1 MRLAAR
7 NNEMLDLV
15 GHLRLEKE
23 NFSRSER
30 QLIDTILADV
40 DTALNSSIVD
50 LAHAADVSPPT
61 VTRFCRRLGCDSFS
75 SFKVRLAQSRF
86 LGQRYFQPPVGPETV
101 PDIARSIVN
110 GAQGTLYAF
119 FERIDAEQLERAA
132 GEVVDATYVLTF
144 GSGGV
149 SSMIAA
155 ELENRLFRLGLKVS
169 ASIDHQGQLM
179 RAAGAPKGT
188 VIIASSMSGNN
199 QPLAK
204 SLSIAGGYGLTRI
217 AMTRPNSPVAAEAD
231 IVLAIN
237 FPENPDILQP
247 TAARYAY
254 LAMTDVLAQ
263 TVATR
268 MQAPAINAMRR
279 IKHQLVAHR
288 DNDDSQAL
296 GD

>member
-1 MRLAAR
+1 
-7 NNEMLDLV
+7 MLDLV

-30 QLIDTILADV
+30 LLIDTILADV
-40 DTALNSSIVD
+40 DAALNSSIVD
-50 LAHAADVSPPT
+50 LARAAEVSPPT

-75 SFKVRLAQSRF
+75 AFKVRLAQSRF
-86 LGQRYFQPPVGPETV
+86 LGQRYFQPPIGPETV
-101 PDIARSIVN
+101 PDIARSMVN
-110 GAQGTLYAF
+110 GAQATLYAF
-119 FERIDAEQLERAA
+119 VERIDANALERAA
-132 GEVVDATYVLTF
+132 GEIVNATYLLAF

-155 ELENRLFRLGLKVS
+155 ELENRLFRLGLKVT
-169 ASIDHQGQLM
+169 ASVDHQAQLM

-199 QPLAK
+199 APLAK
-204 SLSIAGGYGLTRI
+204 SLWIAGTYGHTRI

-231 IVLAIN
+231 IVLAID
-237 FPENPDILQP
+237 FPEYLDILQP
-247 TAARYAY
+247 TPARYAY

-268 MQAPAINAMRR
+268 MQAPAINAIRR
-279 IKHQLVAHR
+279 IKHQLVVNR
-288 DNDDSQAL
+288 DGDDTQAL

>member
-1 MRLAAR
+1 
-7 NNEMLDLV
+7 MLDLI

-30 QLIDTILADV
+30 QLIDVILADV
-40 DTALNSSIVD
+40 DVALASSIVD
-50 LAHAADVSPPT
+50 LAQAADVSPPT

-75 SFKVRLAQSRF
+75 AFKVRLAQSRF
-86 LGQRYFQPPVGPETV
+86 LSQRYLQPPAGPETV

-119 FERIDAEQLERAA
+119 FDRLDPDAIERAA
-132 GEVVDATYVLTF
+132 GEIVDATYVLTF

-155 ELENRLFRLGLKVS
+155 ELENRLFRLGLKIS
-169 ASIDHQGQLM
+169 ASIDHQAQLM

-199 QPLAK
+199 APLAK
-204 SLSIAGGYGLTRI
+204 SLAIAGGYGITRIVLTRPG
-217 AMTRPNSPVAAEAD
+217 TPVAAEAD
-231 IVLAIN
+231 IVLAID
-237 FPENPDILQP
+237 FPENLDILQP
-247 TAARYAY
+247 SAARYAY
-254 LAMTDVLAQ
+254 LAMTDVIAQ

-279 IKHQLVAHR
+279 IKHQLVVNR
-288 DNDDSQAL
+288 DGDDSQAL